1 MNQHSN
7 GGGNPDTLCKISIIK
22 GMQRGAQESLDEEKR
37 TDGLHL
43 FAEKIASRYIGSNPM
58 VASTNPALLAERS
71 APAAIDAD
79 SNVETPM

>member
-1 MNQHSN
+1 M
-7 GGGNPDTLCKISIIK
+7 L
-22 GMQRGAQESLDEEKR
+22 ASLEEEKR
-37 TDGLHL
+37 ADGLRL
-43 FAEKIASRYIGSNPM
+43 FAEKIASRYIGSNPL